1 MSWAQYN
8 NTMMEEQNIKEAIS
22 LFVKITSH
30 TFILFLNRRT
40 LQRLFGTAT
49 LLASLLLCFIKS
61 NKDAMNTST
70 PNRKQPRSCWPQ
82 RQPAPGKAV
91 SIVTDRCPS
100 ATALTSLPPV
110 SKAIL
115 PNGSSSFSQKKFHH
129 YRPRVS
135 RLYQNISESPMQLA
149 VRTL

>member
-1 MSWAQYN
+1 
-8 NTMMEEQNIKEAIS
+8 MMEEQNIKEAIS

-70 PNRKQPRSCWPQ
+70 PNRKQQ
-82 RQPAPGKAV
+82 
-91 SIVTDRCPS
+91 IL
-100 ATALTSLPPV
+100 LTSETACTRK
-110 SKAIL
+110 S
-115 PNGSSSFSQKKFHH
+115 GFH
-129 YRPRVS
+129 S
-135 RLYQNISESPMQLA
+135 N
-149 VRTL
+149 